1 VSLTRRLTAV
11 VAFEGPAMRA
21 RLVELLKDDTPGSDK
36 RRPRQRVFGAPKSEH
51 GRRSVPL
58 IPLAITSLQAQRQR
72 VAVLSVRHVHDLV
85 FPTEIGEALVARTV
99 QDHFARIAQ
108 RAGIND
114 ATPHTL
120 RHSTGTF
127 LLAAG
132 VPDRIV
138 QAILGH
144 GSADMTRH
152 YQHVLPSM
160 LIDAGARLAQFWE
173 ATS

>member
-1 VSLTRRLTAV
+1 MTTTWSFPGELGQPLVS
-11 VAFEGPAMRA
+11 
-21 RLVELLKDDTPGSDK
+21 
-36 RRPRQRVFGAPKSEH
+36 
-51 GRRSVPL
+51 
-58 IPLAITSLQAQRQR
+58 
-72 VAVLSVRHVHDLV
+72 
-85 FPTEIGEALVARTV
+85 RTLR
-99 QDHFARIAQ
+99 DHFTRIAAQ
-108 RAGIND
+108 AGVEG

-144 GSADMTRH
+144 GSAAMTRH

-160 LIDAGARLAQFWE
+160 LADAGQRLALFLE
-173 ATS
+173 AQ

>member
-1 VSLTRRLTAV
+1 
-11 VAFEGPAMRA
+11 
-21 RLVELLKDDTPGSDK
+21 
-36 RRPRQRVFGAPKSEH
+36 VFDAPKSKH
-51 GRRSVPL
+51 GRRSIPL
-58 IPLAITSLQAQRQR
+58 IPLAIAALQAQRSHL
-72 VAVLSVRHVHDLV
+72 AELPVRHVRDL
-85 FPTEIGEALVARTV
+85 FPADSGEPLVARI
-99 QDHFARIAQ
+99 ARQ
-108 RAGIND
+108 AGIKD